1 MNVEP
6 LLSSDPPAELRPPA
20 STDSEEE
27 EDYVNQD
34 YLNEDYVNEPVGLPL
49 CDVTYLTSDL

>member
-6 LLSSDPPAELRPPA
+6 LLSSDQPAERCPPA

-34 YLNEDYVNEPVGLPL
+34 YLNEDYVNEDYAPQPGGL
-49 CDVTYLTSDL
+49 